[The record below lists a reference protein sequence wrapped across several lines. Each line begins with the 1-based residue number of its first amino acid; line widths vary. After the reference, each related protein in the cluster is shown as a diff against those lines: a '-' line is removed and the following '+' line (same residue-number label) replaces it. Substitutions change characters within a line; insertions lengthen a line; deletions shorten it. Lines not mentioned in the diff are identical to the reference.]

1 MKLLFAAVVSLAL
14 TVPAWA
20 GTHCRE
26 VCRDGAWGTGYCYI
40 DCN

>member
-1 MKLLFAAVVSLAL
+1 MKTLFALVVMLGF
-14 TVPAWA
+14 VGPAFA

>member
-14 TVPAWA
+14 TPAWA

-26 VCRDGAWGTGYCYI
+26 VCRDGAWGTGYCYV
-40 DCN
+40 DCR